1 MIIIQNMGTKVLLI
15 IISYFFTISTAEMQQ
30 KDVIN
35 TISGYF
41 KTSDSHDLSGY
52 FSPLIEMNILSEE
65 NEYSK
70 AQAELILRDFFSK
83 HKPAS
88 VKILHRI
95 NSSSNFRF
103 GVLSFQTDK
112 DKFRV
117 SISMTNEGEKF
128 LIKTI
133 RIEYDKE

>member
-1 MIIIQNMGTKVLLI
+1 MGTKVLLI
-15 IISYFFTISTAEMQQ
+15 IISSFFTIFPAEIQQ
-30 KDVIN
+30 KDAID

-41 KTSDSHDLSGY
+41 KTANSRELSGY
-52 FSPLIEMNILSEE
+52 FSPHMEMNILSEE

-128 LIKTI
+128 LIKVI

>member
-1 MIIIQNMGTKVLLI
+1 MGTKVLLI
-15 IISYFFTISTAEMQQ
+15 IISCFFMIVPAEIQQ
-30 KDVIN
+30 KDAIDI
-35 TISGYF
+35 ISGYF
-41 KTSDSHDLSGY
+41 KTSNSRELSGY
-52 FSPLIEMNILSEE
+52 FSPLLEMNILTEE

-88 VKILHRI
+88 VKILHRL

-112 DKFRV
+112 DRFRI

-128 LIKTI
+128 LIKVI

>member
-1 MIIIQNMGTKVLLI
+1 MGTKVLLI
-15 IISYFFTISTAEMQQ
+15 IISYFFMIVPAEIQQ
-30 KDVIN
+30 KDVIDI
-35 TISGYF
+35 ISGYF
-41 KTSDSHDLSGY
+41 KTSDSDELSEY
-52 FSPLIEMNILSEE
+52 FSPLLEMNILSEE

-88 VKILHRI
+88 VKILHRL

-112 DKFRV
+112 DKFRI

-128 LIKTI
+128 LIKVI